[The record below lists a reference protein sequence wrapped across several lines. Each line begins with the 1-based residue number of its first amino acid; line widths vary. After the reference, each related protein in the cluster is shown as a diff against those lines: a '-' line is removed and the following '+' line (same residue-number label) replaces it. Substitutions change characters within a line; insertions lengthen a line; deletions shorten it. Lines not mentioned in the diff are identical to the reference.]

1 MYKPGKHLTNHQILW
16 FYFFPNMYTTL
27 STIGLDPQS
36 GLLYQLCLRSSPVAC
51 DLHRKLVEVRW
62 CYESQSSQER
72 QQKLVNF
79 MFFWQKIGSKEFWT
93 DNANQN
99 NIYQRYNNIK
109 FWKGNKTHLEFHSIP
124 GSLGFLTFKTPRSTR
139 AGDCENGWSHSS
151 RLGMDGVKLLS
162 IARRKSRW
170 PFWCRNSFEQRGQ
183 TSLGH
188 LVQRCWLLSQLKLS
202 SFK

>member
-1 MYKPGKHLTNHQILW
+1 
-16 FYFFPNMYTTL
+16 MYTTL

-62 CYESQSSQER
+62 CYESKSSQER

-79 MFFWQKIGSKEFWT
+79 MFFWQKIGSKEFL
-93 DNANQN
+93 DR
-99 NIYQRYNNIK
+99 QRKSKQYIPKIQQHLK

-151 RLGMDGVKLLS
+151 RLGIFGVKLLS
-162 IARRKSRW
+162 IATLKISVAV
-170 PFWCRNSFEQRGQ
+170 
-183 TSLGH
+183 
-188 LVQRCWLLSQLKLS
+188 LVQELLWTERPNISRPLGPEVLASEPTQMC
-202 SFK
+202 FFV